1 MSPGDALRSL
11 SAEAERR
18 GTRLV
23 SAHAMQAR
31 LFSVYDAAAAAEVAL
46 SLVQDQLTRT
56 LDRRYYEPEEI
67 EAMAAELDA
76 ILALETLESETAE
89 MAEGVGPPG
98 GVVRPR
104 QPVGRRPHHSRTLM
118 DWLAVASSVPC
129 CDHRC
134 ATPWP

>member
-1 MSPGDALRSL
+1 MSSPIEGPIEESGASDADGLSHETEETASTVSPGDALRSL

-76 ILALETLESETAE
+76 ILALEALESETAE
-89 MAEGVGPPG
+89 MAEGVGP
-98 GVVRPR
+98 R
-104 QPVGRRPHHSRTLM
+104 
-118 DWLAVASSVPC
+118 AE
-129 CDHRC
+129 
-134 ATPWP
+134 

>member
-1 MSPGDALRSL
+1 MSNPTEHSDASGTDGGSPETEEATSTVSPGDALRSL

-67 EAMAAELDA
+67 EAMAAQLDVL
-76 ILALETLESETAE
+76 LALETMESETAE
-89 MAEGVGPPG
+89 MAEGVGPP
-98 GVVRPR
+98 
-104 QPVGRRPHHSRTLM
+104 
-118 DWLAVASSVPC
+118 AE
-129 CDHRC
+129 
-134 ATPWP
+134 

>member
-1 MSPGDALRSL
+1 MSSSTEETDTSAEDGQTHDTEEAASTLTPGDALRSL

-46 SLVQDQLTRT
+46 SLVQEQLTRT
-56 LDRRYYEPEEI
+56 LDRRYYEPDEI

-76 ILALETLESETAE
+76 ILALATLEAETAE
-89 MAEGVGPPG
+89 LADGVGS
-98 GVVRPR
+98 
-104 QPVGRRPHHSRTLM
+104 Q
-118 DWLAVASSVPC
+118 AE
-129 CDHRC
+129 
-134 ATPWP
+134 

>member
-1 MSPGDALRSL
+1 MSSSVEETDTSAEGGQAQDTDEAASTVTPGDALRSL

-46 SLVQDQLTRT
+46 SLVQEQLTRT
-56 LDRRYYEPEEI
+56 LDRRYYEPDEI

-76 ILALETLESETAE
+76 ILALATLEAETAE
-89 MAEGVGPPG
+89 LADGVGS
-98 GVVRPR
+98 
-104 QPVGRRPHHSRTLM
+104 Q
-118 DWLAVASSVPC
+118 AE
-129 CDHRC
+129 
-134 ATPWP
+134 

>member
-1 MSPGDALRSL
+1 MSTPTEQSGASGTDGGSPEPKKATSAVSPGDALRSL

-46 SLVQDQLTRT
+46 SLVQEQLTRT

-67 EAMAAELDA
+67 EAMADQLDVL
-76 ILALETLESETAE
+76 LALEAMESETIE
-89 MAEGVGPPG
+89 MADGVGLP
-98 GVVRPR
+98 
-104 QPVGRRPHHSRTLM
+104 TE
-118 DWLAVASSVPC
+118 
-129 CDHRC
+129 
-134 ATPWP
+134 

>member
-1 MSPGDALRSL
+1 MTSPEEDGDGSGDRSPEKEEAASTVSPGDALRSL

-67 EAMAAELDA
+67 EAMAAQLDV
-76 ILALETLESETAE
+76 LFALETMESETAE
-89 MAEGVGPPG
+89 MAEGVGPP
-98 GVVRPR
+98 
-104 QPVGRRPHHSRTLM
+104 
-118 DWLAVASSVPC
+118 AE
-129 CDHRC
+129 
-134 ATPWP
+134 

>member
-1 MSPGDALRSL
+1 MTSPIEQSDGSGADGQAPDVEAAASPVSPGDALRSL

-67 EAMAAELDA
+67 EAMAAQLD
-76 ILALETLESETAE
+76 ILLALETMESETAE
-89 MAEGVGPPG
+89 MAEGVGPP
-98 GVVRPR
+98 
-104 QPVGRRPHHSRTLM
+104 
-118 DWLAVASSVPC
+118 AE
-129 CDHRC
+129 
-134 ATPWP
+134 